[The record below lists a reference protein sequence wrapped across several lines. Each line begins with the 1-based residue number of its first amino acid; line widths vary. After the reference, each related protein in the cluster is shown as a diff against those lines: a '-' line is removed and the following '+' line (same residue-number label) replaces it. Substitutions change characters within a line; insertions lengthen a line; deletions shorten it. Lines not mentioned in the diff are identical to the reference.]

1 MLNVTTSSR
10 FYLAL
15 ILCLLLIGVIS
26 HSIPSLSL
34 CPCTETQNSKTLDVC
49 LVCQLQL
56 GILCSCA
63 LYSLISETLF
73 SAEFALSSIP
83 LEFIEQIPHPPTLL
97 SI

>member
-26 HSIPSLSL
+26 HSMPSLSL
-34 CPCTETQNSKTLDVC
+34 CPCTETQNGKTLDAC

-56 GILCSCA
+56 GILCACA
-63 LYSLISETLF
+63 LYRLFGEMLF
-73 SAEFALSSIP
+73 SAGFALNSTP
-83 LEFIEQIPHPPTLL
+83 LEFIQRIPHPPTLL